1 MNVPAPAPA
10 LATTTP
16 LTPAYAR
23 VAEVLPGLRITED
36 EAPRRGAGWAQ
47 AAGLAAGGAELAAF
61 LAEDAAQIRRDYG
74 REGRGDVVAGFAL
87 HRYGWPAAVL
97 FTAPYF
103 LLRRVPRLSVGDVA
117 FHRGEGRMSVRRTT
131 FSCLPDDPAA
141 GHPDARV
148 VPGEEALRAAVRQAA
163 AEHFEPLLAAFGP
176 HMRRG
181 RRALWGTV
189 TDELTESLWYVGHLL
204 GEEGRAKAEAA
215 LLLPGGTAPY
225 PGGAGFRELR
235 GPEGQSLPTRDRAS
249 CCMFFT
255 LRPEDTCVTCPRTCD
270 ADRVRRLTANS

>member
-1 MNVPAPAPA
+1 MNVPATAPA
-10 LATTTP
+10 LVTTP

-23 VAEVLPGLRITED
+23 VAEVLPGLRISED
-36 EAPRRGAGWAQ
+36 EAPRRGTGWTR
-47 AAGLAAGGAELAAF
+47 AAGLAAGGAELSAF

-74 REGRGDVVAGFAL
+74 REGRPDVVASFAL

-103 LLRRVPRLSVGDVA
+103 LLRRVPWLSVEDVA
-117 FHRGEGRMSVRRTT
+117 FHRGQGRMSVRRTA

-141 GHPDARV
+141 GHPQARV
-148 VPGEEALRAAVRQAA
+148 VSDEEALRAAVRQAA
-163 AEHFEPLLAAFGP
+163 AEHFGPLLAAFGP

-189 TDELTESLWYVGHLL
+189 TDELVESLWYVGHLL
-204 GEEGRAKAEAA
+204 GEEARAKAEAQV
-215 LLLPGGTAPY
+215 LLPGATAPY

-235 GPEGQSLPTRDRAS
+235 GPEGQPLPTRDRAS

-270 ADRVRRLTANS
+270 EERIRRLTANS